1 MGFAKACQ
9 AGHGACVASPP
20 RPGSGRASDRLPL
33 QRWMRDASDHILRVQ
48 YAKAVGNPDVVSD
61 LTDSERMTVVEADGN
76 QRNAAAKMIIELTMA
91 PHARWEPEARG
102 TTSTGAMG
110 GSWSRPS
117 VEDLEVRLAAIAED
131 GDRSAILAMLAALDP
146 ARYGPPG
153 RMTTAAADSVDG
165 VDFTPVIK

>member
-1 MGFAKACQ
+1 
-9 AGHGACVASPP
+9 
-20 RPGSGRASDRLPL
+20 
-33 QRWMRDASDHILRVQ
+33 MRDASDHILRVQ

-61 LTDSERMTVVEADGN
+61 LTDAERMTVVEADGN

-102 TTSTGAMG
+102 TTATGAMG
-110 GSWSRPS
+110 GGWSRPS
-117 VEDLEVRLAAIAED
+117 VEDLEERLAAIAED

-153 RMTTAAADSVDG
+153 RVVIDAPNTVDT
-165 VDFTPVIK
+165 VDFTPVIKK

>member
-1 MGFAKACQ
+1 
-9 AGHGACVASPP
+9 
-20 RPGSGRASDRLPL
+20 
-33 QRWMRDASDHILRVQ
+33 MRDASDHILRVQ

-91 PHARWEPEARG
+91 PHARWAPDAAP
-102 TTSTGAMG
+102 TSSGVMG
-110 GSWSRPS
+110 SGWHRPS
-117 VEDLEVRLAAIAED
+117 VEDLEERLAAIAED

-153 RMTTAAADSVDG
+153 RVITTDDSTVDT
-165 VDFTPVIK
+165 VDFTPKVK